1 MKNQNP
7 ALQYGLIGAFV
18 LIICTILSQMYIMS
32 YLRKHVDNPSGF
44 SLLTFAGVSILT
56 FVIVIGVF
64 IFCIVKTMRSYRTI
78 NPGFTYGKL
87 VGQGLLATLIIAVVS
102 LLFGILYNRVIDPNA
117 QKKSLE
123 MMETIFENSNIP
135 NKDQVL
141 DRMRENQNP
150 IRQALTSLA
159 VTLIL
164 GMIISLISAG
174 VLNKKPDEFSN
185 NPNELR

>member
-7 ALQYGLIGAFV
+7 ALQYGLIGAFI

-44 SLLTFAGVSILT
+44 SLLTFAGISILT
-56 FVIVIGVF
+56 FVIVIAVF
-64 IFCIVKTMRSYRTI
+64 IFCIVRTMRSYRTI
-78 NPGFTYGKL
+78 NPAYTYGKL
-87 VGQGLLATLIIAVVS
+87 VGQGLLTTLIIAVVS
-102 LLFGILYNRVIDPNA
+102 LLFGILYNKVIDPNA

-141 DRMRENQNP
+141 DRMRDQNP
-150 IRQALTSLA
+150 IRQAITSLG

-174 VLNKKPDEFSN
+174 VLKKKPDEFSN